1 LLTEIDLPTQQ
12 VKRRQSAEKALSNH
26 LWTIFDVPGGWLVRT
41 PNDTYTITPCAD
53 GGLSCSCPDHQRYGP
68 YGLDCKHIIGLLILL
83 EDGGVLRISSL
94 PQKGTNKMTTDTP
107 KECGWVRLYHPSAAQ
122 VTIPLHLDNPISET
136 DARTLLA
143 SVANLITAGFAVDA
157 PGLEDG
163 EHIEEIGFIVRRSKA
178 NTDGSE
184 TPVVDLYPLHG
195 NFRLLGKYMNNEA
208 DLNEF
213 EAACGVQLSYMSLYE
228 GDNTIER
235 GKNPKMEKYVVPL
248 KRPVKV
254 IWKMNPR
261 YEGEND
267 KKNSKRLF
275 IRWAEMPLAADS
287 NQVLT
292 STGKLDLEEAK
303 SILCPM
309 GSKSHPELKGLP
321 LGQVAQI
328 EDGRKVLEY
337 LASSQ
342 YQPNGNPEGQR
353 AKAAANLLL
362 ESMQPA

>member
-1 LLTEIDLPTQQ
+1 
-12 VKRRQSAEKALSNH
+12 
-26 LWTIFDVPGGWLVRT
+26 
-41 PNDTYTITPCAD
+41 
-53 GGLSCSCPDHQRYGP
+53 
-68 YGLDCKHIIGLLILL
+68 
-83 EDGGVLRISSL
+83 
-94 PQKGTNKMTTDTP
+94 MTTDTP

-122 VTIPLHLDNPISET
+122 VTIPLHLDNPISEA

-213 EAACGVQLSYMSLYE
+213 EAACGVQLTSLPMYE

-235 GKNPKMEKYVVPL
+235 GKNPKMEKYVIPL

-254 IWKMNPR
+254 IWKLNPR

-267 KKNSKRLF
+267 KKNAKRIF
-275 IRWAEMPLAADS
+275 VRWDNIPVVTSSEGMSLDEARAIICPLG
-287 NQVLT
+287 T
-292 STGKLDLEEAK
+292 
-303 SILCPM
+303 
-309 GSKSHPELKGLP
+309 KSHPKYKGMTLDEI
-321 LGQVAQI
+321 AHA
-328 EDGRKVLEY
+328 EDGVKVLEF
-337 LASSQ
+337 LAGDQ
-342 YQPNGNPEGQR
+342 YQPNGDKNGR
-353 AKAAANLLL
+353 KAKVAAQMLLAAL
-362 ESMQPA
+362 QPAS